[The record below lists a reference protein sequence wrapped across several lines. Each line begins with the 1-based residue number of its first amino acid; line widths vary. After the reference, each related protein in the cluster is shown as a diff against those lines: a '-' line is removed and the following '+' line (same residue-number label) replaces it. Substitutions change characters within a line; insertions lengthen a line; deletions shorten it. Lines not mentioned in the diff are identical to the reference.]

1 MNIQDSNIFRQYF
14 KTIRFITLD
23 LSHELLQHFQKFA
36 PVKLIKLEFCVQE
49 EKFVQ
54 ALENA
59 EKTINQQQLML
70 QRRENVKET
79 LQKHKVQTFSLC
91 IP

>member
-1 MNIQDSNIFRQYF
+1 MP
-14 KTIRFITLD
+14 
-23 LSHELLQHFQKFA
+23 LLQHFMKFS

-49 EKFVQ
+49 EKFVG
-54 ALENA
+54 LVENA

-79 LQKHKVQTFSLC
+79 LQKHKVAT
-91 IP
+91 